1 MLDRILSRMLKT
13 RTLLV
18 LGLEDVGAP
27 LLPPPTADGPV
38 TEAAPAE
45 QPPLPAAA
53 TVEAAANK

>member
-1 MLDRILSRMLKT
+1 MLKT

-27 LLPPPTADGPV
+27 PLPELPPPTAEGPV